1 MVKFRLQ
8 LARGRVAGEIAED
21 ARHESAALVGRS
33 LLDKVR
39 DVVLQ
44 QVAEQPELLRLLAFL
59 LEERR
64 RRGRHRLLCGV
75 QVQRALVHR
84 LRLRLRLIRPLLQRG
99 LVAVGL
105 HVAADRLPRE
115 HVRELLHD
123 RLHEL
128 ARLVRGLLPAGNHD
142 VGALER
148 RGVPCPEPLPDRLV
162 DRVVGGHLAPP
173 PFRRAAR
180 GLDGVPNLR
189 RDARGLRGH
198 RCGTGGLAVFL
209 RVLAPLRARC
219 HCVGGAALWCRC
231 GEDAVRLRVEAFRER
246 DRAWV
251 GGFYLLGR
259 QYDDFRYPVIAP
271 ERVAANCALGPDGV
285 VAILP
290 RLLHRLRSDRPSPI
304 QTERIL
310 EHQVSAG
317 DTLEWREVVRPT
329 GQGVIP
335 MLLLPRGE
343 LIPYF
348 AVRHPDGVR
357 LESQID
363 VRFRKF
369 EHLVPVLIL
378 QCLRDFWMRPAFF
391 FGHLDHQLTHAL
403 KRLFRALV
411 VVTRNVRTPAMSV
424 HRGSESVSFLQWLR
438 QLAIHPEYV
447 CILRLALCVWN
458 LASKEVA
465 SRVPIPF
472 RDFPARLCVERP
484 ERCAR
489 EHRLASLVSA
499 TDEVLH
505 RSIGVG
511 VRSSGY
517 GCLVS
522 HALRGLHVPALHGGK
537 VFAILLGGAALG
549 GGGAE
554 SLRDLGEGFDL
565 ARLP

>member
-1 MVKFRLQ
+1 ML
-8 LARGRVAGEIAED
+8 RGVELRAHSILWAG
-21 ARHESAALVGRS
+21 VPV
-33 LLDKVR
+33 VR
-39 DVVLQ
+39 DFHLSVKGR
-44 QVAEQPELLRLLAFL
+44 LRIDLVPQDDGF
-59 LEERR
+59 
-64 RRGRHRLLCGV
+64 LCGG
-75 QVQRALVHR
+75 QRTRPAVDFVDETLAGHRVTFQRTHRRVPYDGMRLPDFRHDGVKAELCALLVHDGV
-84 LRLRLRLIRPLLQRG
+84 LGRG
-99 LVAVGL
+99 FAQG
-105 HVAADRLPRE
+105 
-115 HVRELLHD
+115 
-123 RLHEL
+123 
-128 ARLVRGLLPAGNHD
+128 
-142 VGALER
+142 
-148 RGVPCPEPLPDRLV
+148 
-162 DRVVGGHLAPP
+162 VGG
-173 PFRRAAR
+173 
-180 GLDGVPNLR
+180 
-189 RDARGLRGH
+189 
-198 RCGTGGLAVFL
+198 
-209 RVLAPLRARC
+209 
-219 HCVGGAALWCRC
+219 VGGAM
-231 GEDAVRLRVEAFRER
+231 DAVRLRVEAFRER

-251 GGFYLLGR
+251 GGFHLLGR

-304 QTERIL
+304 QAKRIL

-335 MLLLPRGE
+335 MLLLPRCE

-348 AVRHPDGVR
+348 AVCHPNGVR

-391 FGHLDHQLTHAL
+391 FGHLDHQLAHSL

-458 LASKEVA
+458 LSPKEVA

-489 EHRLASLVSA
+489 EHRLASFVSA

-517 GCLVS
+517 GCPVS
-522 HALRGLHVPALHGGK
+522 HALRRLHVPALHGGK
-537 VFAILLGGAALG
+537 VFAILLGGDAVLQRIRRADHSSLIAASLPINPRAHLAERIRIVGDELLDLLGLERNAQRVSFVGEFLPHARGCDSEQVALLLVLLGLRFGGVLGVLGDLFSGLASFALG
-549 GGGAE
+549 DVGGGFGYQVERRGIA
-554 SLRDLGEGFDL
+554 L
-565 ARLP
+565 